1 MLARRSFVL
10 LPVLLLT
17 GCLPLQLLDP
27 AGLVPQSEM
36 VPASPFGA
44 PGPIQNVPVK
54 AAFSPASTEM
64 VLRVDV
70 VRRTVLA
77 ANPKLTVRPV
87 AAVSGLPHLEIF
99 HQGTQLIHLTEGL
112 VKRCKNDG
120 ELAALLCLELGKM
133 VSERESLSGPRGQ
146 SAEGGLPIDVPM
158 GNAGQP
164 GATDQ
169 VALAELAKH
178 ESRRKRTASRRAPLD
193 PYVLAAEYLEKAG
206 YQRAALDAVAP
217 LLEAADRRENYVL
230 EKHFRGPGNVPGW
243 TPVSSQ

>member
-1 MLARRSFVL
+1 MLARRSLVL
-10 LPVLLLT
+10 SPVLLLT

-27 AGLVPQSEM
+27 GSAVSQSEM
-36 VPASPFGA
+36 VPASPFGS

-64 VLRVDV
+64 ALRVDV

-77 ANPKLTVRPV
+77 ANPKLAARPV
-87 AAVSGLPHLEIF
+87 VATSGLPHPEIF
-99 HQGTQLIHLTEGL
+99 HQGTEIIHLTEGL

-120 ELAALLCLELGKM
+120 ELAALLCLELGKI
-133 VSERESLSGPRGQ
+133 VSERESLSPRGQ
-146 SAEGGLPIDVPM
+146 SAEGGPPIDVPM

-169 VALAELAKH
+169 VALAELGRY
-178 ESRRKRTASRRAPLD
+178 ESRRKQTARRRAPLD

-206 YQRAALDAVAP
+206 YKKSALDAVAP
-217 LLEAADRRENYVL
+217 LLEAADRNYVL
-230 EKHFRGPGNVPGW
+230 EKQFKGPNNAPGW
-243 TPVSSQ
+243 APVSSH